1 MNNSDPRDIIAQSP
15 MSRLQI
21 VAVGLCVLLNAL
33 DGFDVLAISFASP
46 GIASDWGIDKAALGF
61 VLSMELIGM
70 AVGSVVIGNLADRFG
85 RRPIILGCLV
95 VMASG
100 MYLAALAED
109 VVSLS
114 LIRLFTGFGIGG
126 MLAATNAM
134 VAEFS
139 NVRRRHLSVAIMAG
153 GYPVGAIIGGSI
165 ASMLLAHFDWR
176 AVFLFGAAVTA
187 VFLPFVWLW
196 LPESVDFLTQK
207 RPAGALEKINSTLKR
222 MGHAAIAKIPDLKPQ
237 EARSGI
243 SELFTPGLAR
253 ITLLLIV
260 AYFTHIM
267 TFYYILKWIPKIV
280 VDMGFVASS
289 AGGVLVWANVGG
301 ATGALVF
308 SLLTQKFDV
317 RSLVI
322 GALMMACIM
331 VTVFGYAPADL
342 QNLALLAACAG
353 FFTNS
358 AVVGMYAIFAQSFPA
373 RVRAGGTGLV
383 IGLGR
388 GGAALGPIVAGFLFA
403 AGQSLSVVSVLM
415 AMGSLVAAAALLV
428 LGRRPAEKVTE
439 SFKEA

>member
-1 MNNSDPRDIIAQSP
+1 MTKSDPRDIIAQSP

-21 VAVGLCVLLNAL
+21 VAIILCILLNAL

-46 GIASDWGIDKAALGF
+46 GIASDWGIDRAALGF

-95 VMASG
+95 VMAGG
-100 MYLAALAED
+100 MYLASVAQT
-109 VVSLS
+109 VVILS
-114 LIRLFTGFGIGG
+114 VVRLFTGLGIGG

-139 NVRRRHLSVAIMAG
+139 NARRRHLAVALMAG

-165 ASMLLAHFDWR
+165 ASVLLSQFDWR
-176 AVFLFGAAVTA
+176 AVFLFGAIITA
-187 VFLPFVWLW
+187 VFLPLVWLW
-196 LPESVDFLTQK
+196 LPESVEFLTQK
-207 RPAGALEKINSTLKR
+207 RPAGALQKVNATLQR
-222 MGHAAIAKIPDLKPQ
+222 MGHAVIEQFPKLQQQ
-237 EARSGI
+237 ESLSGVR
-243 SELFTPGLAR
+243 ELFSPSLVR
-253 ITLLLIV
+253 VTLLLIV

-280 VDMGFVASS
+280 VDMGFAASS

-301 ATGALVF
+301 ASGALVL

-317 RSLVI
+317 RGLVI
-322 GALMMACIM
+322 GALVMAFMM
-331 VTVFGYAPADL
+331 VTVFGYASASL
-342 QNLALLAACAG
+342 QHLSMYAALAG
-353 FFTNS
+353 FFTN
-358 AVVGMYAIFAQSFPA
+358 AAIVGLYAIFAQSFPS

-403 AGQSLSVVSVLM
+403 SGQPLPVVSLCM
-415 AMGSLVAAAALLV
+415 AIGSLVAAIALLA
-428 LGRRPAEKVTE
+428 LGRKSVAKAAAVCR
-439 SFKEA
+439 EA

>member
-342 QNLALLAACAG
+342 QNLALWPHVQA
-353 FFTNS
+353 
-358 AVVGMYAIFAQSFPA
+358 
-373 RVRAGGTGLV
+373 
-383 IGLGR
+383 
-388 GGAALGPIVAGFLFA
+388 FLPTLPWLECTPFLH
-403 AGQSLSVVSVLM
+403 SLSPPECVPEEPGWSSVWGGVVRLWGRLWRDFCLPRV
-415 AMGSLVAAAALLV
+415 SLY
-428 LGRRPAEKVTE
+428 RSSQCSWQWDRW
-439 SFKEA
+439 

>member
-1 MNNSDPRDIIAQSP
+1 MNITDPRDIIARSP

-21 VAVGLCVLLNAL
+21 VAVILCILLNAL

-46 GIASDWGIDKAALGF
+46 GIASDWGIDRAALGF

-70 AVGSVVIGNLADRFG
+70 AVGSVLIGNLADRFG

-100 MYLAALAED
+100 MYLAALAEG
-109 VVSLS
+109 VVTLS
-114 LIRLFTGFGIGG
+114 IMRLFTGVGIGG
-126 MLAATNAM
+126 MLAAINAM

-139 NVRRRHLSVAIMAG
+139 NVRRRHLAVALMAG

-176 AVFLFGAAVTA
+176 AVFLFGAVVTA
-187 VFLPFVWLW
+187 IFLPLVWMW

-207 RPAGALEKINSTLKR
+207 RSAGALDKINGILKR
-222 MGHAAIAKIPDLKPQ
+222 MGHATVDRIPDIQPQ
-237 EARSGI
+237 ETRGGI
-243 SELFTPGLAR
+243 RELFSPGLIR

-301 ATGALVF
+301 AMGSLVL
-308 SLLTQKFDV
+308 SLLTQRFDV
-317 RSLVI
+317 NRLVI
-322 GALMMACIM
+322 GALVMAFVM

-342 QNLALLAACAG
+342 QQLAMFSALAG

-358 AVVGMYAIFAQSFPA
+358 AVVGMYAIFARSFPT

-403 AGQSLSVVSVLM
+403 SGQSLPMVSLLM
-415 AMGSLVAAAALLV
+415 AMGSLVAAAALLA
-428 LGRRPAEKVTE
+428 LGRRPAAQGAAACA
-439 SFKEA
+439 EA